1 MNIEEL
7 NQAIAEE
14 FEIEVSAITPD
25 ANVKE
30 TLELD
35 SLSLLD
41 LVSVVNDVTGC
52 KVKGTDVSH
61 IATFAYLYAYI
72 EQCS

>member
-7 NQAIAEE
+7 NLAIAEE

-41 LVSVVNDVTGC
+41 LVSVVSDVTGC
-52 KVKGTDVSH
+52 KVKGTDVSQ
-61 IATFAYLYAYI
+61 IATFGDLYAYI

>member
-1 MNIEEL
+1 MNIDTL
-7 NQAIAEE
+7 NAAIAEE
-14 FEIEVSAITPD
+14 FEIETSAITPE
-25 ANVKE
+25 ASIKE

-41 LVSVVNDVTGC
+41 LISVVHDVTGC
-52 KVKGTDVSH
+52 TVKGTDVSH
-61 IATFAYLYAYI
+61 IATFAQLYEYI